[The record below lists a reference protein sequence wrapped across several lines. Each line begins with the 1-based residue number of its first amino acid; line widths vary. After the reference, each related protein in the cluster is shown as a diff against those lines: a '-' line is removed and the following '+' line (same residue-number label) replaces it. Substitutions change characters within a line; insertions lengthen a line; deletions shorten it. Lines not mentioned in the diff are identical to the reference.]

1 MKKDAATRG
10 LLLLSPFLFLL
21 LLGGCVATGKPM
33 VWVEKNASL
42 TGYKVFEVIPVLNE
56 TGKTFEFD
64 ITDTLTQNLKARLRD
79 KGYIVTEENVETEN
93 VLILKSNLIGYELGS
108 AFQRW
113 VLPGAGTTQS
123 TVKSSLIDRK
133 TGKILGEIV
142 TAKAISEGGLFSI
155 GADQRILEIVTIDII
170 NEIDKKVK
178 S

>member
-10 LLLLSPFLFLL
+10 LLLLSPCLFLL

-79 KGYIVTEENVETEN
+79 KGYIVTEEKCRNRECSHFKE
-93 VLILKSNLIGYELGS
+93 
-108 AFQRW
+108 
-113 VLPGAGTTQS
+113 
-123 TVKSSLIDRK
+123 
-133 TGKILGEIV
+133 
-142 TAKAISEGGLFSI
+142 
-155 GADQRILEIVTIDII
+155 
-170 NEIDKKVK
+170 
-178 S
+178 